1 MSRGICPSS
10 SPSVSGHTRIG
21 DNAHRQPTTGVSR
34 LQNHSSLAS
43 AVCRRALKHRVSD
56 QDGAV
61 AAGSQEAGHP
71 TIGFRLR
78 KRNGEAAMGGSGT
91 SSQGEPPQSTRHGHP
106 RPMGRMRTG
115 TGEDMT
121 SEQSVAGRGR
131 TTAPRRVV
139 AAIIRRVQ
147 DAILAPRE
155 RLCRHRVSGLSPL
168 SHSPTGTRPA
178 HGRNPR
184 A

>member
-1 MSRGICPSS
+1 MMSHGICPSS
-10 SPSVSGHTRIG
+10 SLFVSGHTRIG
-21 DNAHRQPTTGVSR
+21 ANAHRQPTTGVSR
-34 LQNHSSLAS
+34 LQNLTSLAS
-43 AVCRRALKHRVSD
+43 AVCRRALKYRVSD
-56 QDGAV
+56 QDGAA
-61 AAGSQEAGHP
+61 AAGSQTAGHP

-78 KRNGEAAMGGSGT
+78 KQNGKAAVSGSGMN
-91 SSQGEPPQSTRHGHP
+91 SHGDPPHPTRHGHLK
-106 RPMGRMRTG
+106 PMGEMRTG

-121 SEQSVAGRGR
+121 SEVADKSR
-131 TTAPRRVV
+131 TTVPCRVV
-139 AAIIRRVQ
+139 AAINRRVQ
-147 DAILAPRE
+147 DVILTPRE